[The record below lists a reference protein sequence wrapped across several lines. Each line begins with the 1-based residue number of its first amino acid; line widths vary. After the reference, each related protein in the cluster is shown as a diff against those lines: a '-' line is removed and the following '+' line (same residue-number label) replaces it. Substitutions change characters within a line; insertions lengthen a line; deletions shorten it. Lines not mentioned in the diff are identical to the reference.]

1 MYCGNLWTSG
11 YYVNIVS
18 EYVNREVIIN
28 YVKNQGQKEK
38 DYKQLYSVQLDF
50 DFGMGFRWYV
60 YIYYIEIIYNMVVG
74 G

>member
-11 YYVNIVS
+11 YYVNIAS

-28 YVKNQGQKEK
+28 YVKNQGQREK

-60 YIYYIEIIYNMVVG
+60 YIYII
-74 G
+74 